1 VPLDEETGTFGPR
14 ENFPNGNFVSFLN
27 TSPDGPRLLTREG
40 EGWTFVRGRDAQDRR
55 LLGQRLGWTAQWHPD
70 SRRFLGW
77 EYGYG
82 TVGFDVETNRRLGM
96 LFPWL
101 TGDHW
106 LCLGPTGHYRG
117 SPGVEDQFV
126 YVAILPDGS
135 QRTYTPAEFA
145 KTFGWK
151 NDPEKA
157 ELLGK

>member
-1 VPLDEETGTFGPR
+1 MIPHISETD
-14 ENFPNGNFVSFLN
+14 
-27 TSPDGPRLLTREG
+27 SPIYEQ
-40 EGWTFVRGRDAQDRR
+40 AKS
-55 LLGQRLGWTAQWHPD
+55 QRQPQVCISL
-70 SRRFLGW
+70 

-82 TVGFDVETNRRLGM
+82 TVGFDVETNRRLGI

-117 SPGVEDQFV
+117 SPGVEDQIV
-126 YVAILPDGS
+126 YVAMLPDGS

-145 KTFGWK
+145 KTFGWQ